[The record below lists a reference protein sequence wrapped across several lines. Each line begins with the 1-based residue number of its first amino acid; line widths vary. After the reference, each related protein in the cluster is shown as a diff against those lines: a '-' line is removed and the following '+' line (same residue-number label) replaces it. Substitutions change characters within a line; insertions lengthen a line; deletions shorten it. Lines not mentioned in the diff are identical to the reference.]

1 METDTPVRETE
12 RILTDEEAA
21 ERAARKE
28 AAREARRKKKQ
39 RKKRIKTAL
48 LIVLAVILVIVAAFA
63 GFLLYLQKCGA
74 EYDNITECVQSQPMD
89 FTQRYTFSSADKTMS
104 VKLDK
109 NDLWWLLYQ
118 TGAIEKLEKMD
129 TALADKNIRLSG
141 MGISTDNNALT
152 ANVELT
158 CFGSVRIPLS
168 ANCGV
173 SVDDTDIT
181 ISVNSIKLG
190 NGWGLPMGF
199 VCGRFDIEPS
209 ALNVKISRSIHPF
222 LNDLTQLTVADGCVV
237 ITMNATDKLFAEA
250 LANADQV
257 KELSKFG
264 IESPAIAAVVEAAS
278 GTGDTA
284 FRTALDSF
292 ADANAYAD
300 FRTSALALG
309 TVDAASA
316 YMSNQD
322 YAPYIQRFLPSLTLE
337 GVTSL
342 NSELYSLSANRE
354 QLLETL
360 TTNVNTAY
368 IKGTIGEPK
377 PAEDTSKDG
386 KDSKDKKKTETAAA
400 ETAATPAG
408 SFVSYTE
415 GSPAL
420 TMESM
425 SGNNW
430 ASYSEWITEGDFRV
444 VYLNGFPNVSVQIE
458 KAKEDDASEKDK
470 KKKAEEEAS
479 ASETVASP
487 EKPIGLLVRL
497 KDGSFRLFYHEA
509 ALKEGSKTDVQF
521 TIAHIDL
528 DSAAGEEYMALSFI
542 PSVTY
547 TAPAVT
553 PATEAAPA
561 VTPAT
566 EAATAE
572 TPAEQDGA
580 ATTDQ
585 AAA

>member
-63 GFLLYLQKCGA
+63 GFLLYLQKCGT

-89 FTQRYTFSSADKTMS
+89 FTQRYAFSSADKTMS

-129 TALADKNIRLSG
+129 TALAGKNIRLSG

-190 NGWGLPMGF
+190 NGWGLPMNF
-199 VCGRFDIEPS
+199 VCNRFDVEPS

-309 TVDAASA
+309 TVDADSA

-360 TTNVNTAY
+360 ATNVNTAY

-377 PAEDTSKDG
+377 PAEDTSKD
-386 KDSKDKKKTETAAA
+386 SKDKKKTEAAA
-400 ETAATPAG
+400 TETAATPAG

-470 KKKAEEEAS
+470 KKKTEEEAS

-553 PATEAAPA
+553 PATEAA
-561 VTPAT
+561 
-566 EAATAE
+566 TAE

>member
-63 GFLLYLQKCGA
+63 GFLLYLQKCGT

-89 FTQRYTFSSADKTMS
+89 FTQRYAFSSADKTMS

-141 MGISTDNNALT
+141 MGISADNNALT

-168 ANCGV
+168 ADCGV

-181 ISVNSIKLG
+181 VFVKSIKLG
-190 NGWGLPMGF
+190 NGWGLPMNF
-199 VCGRFDIEPS
+199 VCNRFDVEPS

-222 LNDLTQLTVADGCVV
+222 LNDLTQFTIADGCVV
-237 ITMNATDKLFAEA
+237 ITMNATDKMFAEA

-360 TTNVNTAY
+360 ATNVNTAY

-377 PAEDTSKDG
+377 PAEETA
-386 KDSKDKKKTETAAA
+386 KDSKDKKKTEDTAA
-400 ETAATPAG
+400 EAAAAPAG

-458 KAKEDDASEKDK
+458 KAKEDDASDKDK
-470 KKKAEEEAS
+470 KKKTEEEAS
-479 ASETVASP
+479 APETVASP

-521 TIAHIDL
+521 TVAHIDL
-528 DSAAGEEYMALSFI
+528 NSATGEEYMALSFI
-542 PSVTY
+542 PSVAY
-547 TAPAVT
+547 
-553 PATEAAPA
+553 AAPA
-561 VTPAT
+561 EAPVVEAPAGQDDASVSDQT
-566 EAATAE
+566 AA
-572 TPAEQDGA
+572 
-580 ATTDQ
+580 
-585 AAA
+585 

>member
-63 GFLLYLQKCGA
+63 GFLLYLQKCGT

-129 TALADKNIRLSG
+129 TALAGKNIRLSG

-190 NGWGLPMGF
+190 NGWGLPMNF
-199 VCGRFDIEPS
+199 VCNRFDVEPS

-257 KELSKFG
+257 RELSKFG

-360 TTNVNTAY
+360 ATNVNTAY

-386 KDSKDKKKTETAAA
+386 KDSKDKKKTEAAA

-430 ASYSEWITEGDFRV
+430 ASYSEWITESDFRV

-470 KKKAEEEAS
+470 KKKTEEEAS

-528 DSAAGEEYMALSFI
+528 DSATGEEYMALSFI

-547 TAPAVT
+547 T
-553 PATEAAPA
+553 APA

>member
-89 FTQRYTFSSADKTMS
+89 FTQRYAFSSADKTMS

-129 TALADKNIRLSG
+129 TALAGKNIRLSG

-173 SVDDTDIT
+173 SVNDTDIT

-300 FRTSALALG
+300 FRTSVLALG

-354 QLLETL
+354 QLLEAL
-360 TTNVNTAY
+360 ATNVNTAY

-377 PAEDTSKDG
+377 PAEETA
-386 KDSKDKKKTETAAA
+386 KDSKDKKKTEAAAA

-458 KAKEDDASEKDK
+458 KAKEADTSKKDSK
-470 KKKAEEEAS
+470 DKKKAEEEA
-479 ASETVASP
+479 AAPEMVASP

-553 PATEAAPA
+553 PATEAA
-561 VTPAT
+561 
-566 EAATAE
+566 TAE

-580 ATTDQ
+580 TTTDQ

>member
-1 METDTPVRETE
+1 METDTPVRKTE

-63 GFLLYLQKCGA
+63 GFLLYLQKCGT

-89 FTQRYTFSSADKTMS
+89 FTQRYAFSSADKTMS
-104 VKLDK
+104 VRLDK

-129 TALADKNIRLSG
+129 TALAGKNIRLSG

-173 SVDDTDIT
+173 SVNDTDIT

-190 NGWGLPMGF
+190 NGWGLPMNF
-199 VCGRFDIEPS
+199 VCNRFDVEPS

-284 FRTALDSF
+284 FHTALDSF

-309 TVDAASA
+309 TADAASA
-316 YMSNQD
+316 YMSSQD

-360 TTNVNTAY
+360 ATNVNTAY

-377 PAEDTSKDG
+377 PAEETAKDNKDS
-386 KDSKDKKKTETAAA
+386 KDSKDKKKTEAAAA

-458 KAKEDDASEKDK
+458 KAKEADTSKKDSK
-470 KKKAEEEAS
+470 DKKKAEEEA
-479 ASETVASP
+479 AAPEMVASP

-553 PATEAAPA
+553 PATEAA
-561 VTPAT
+561 
-566 EAATAE
+566 TAE

>member
-63 GFLLYLQKCGA
+63 GFLLYLQKCGT

-89 FTQRYTFSSADKTMS
+89 FTQRYAFSSADKTMS
-104 VKLDK
+104 VRLDK

-141 MGISTDNNALT
+141 MGISADNNALT

-168 ANCGV
+168 ADCGV

-181 ISVNSIKLG
+181 VFVKSIKLG
-190 NGWGLPMGF
+190 NGWGLPMNF
-199 VCGRFDIEPS
+199 VCNRFDVEPS

-222 LNDLTQLTVADGCVV
+222 LNDLTQFTIADGCVV
-237 ITMNATDKLFAEA
+237 ITMNATDKMFAEA

-278 GTGDTA
+278 GTGDSA

-360 TTNVNTAY
+360 ATNVNTAY
-368 IKGTIGEPK
+368 VKGTIGEPK
-377 PAEDTSKDG
+377 PAEETA
-386 KDSKDKKKTETAAA
+386 KDSKDKKKTEDTAA
-400 ETAATPAG
+400 EAAAAPAG

-458 KAKEDDASEKDK
+458 KAKEDDASDKDK
-470 KKKAEEEAS
+470 KKKTEEEAS
-479 ASETVASP
+479 APETVASP

-521 TIAHIDL
+521 TVAHIDL
-528 DSAAGEEYMALSFI
+528 NSATGEEYMALSFI
-542 PSVTY
+542 PSVAY
-547 TAPAVT
+547 
-553 PATEAAPA
+553 AAPA
-561 VTPAT
+561 EAPVVEAPAGQDDASVSDQT
-566 EAATAE
+566 AA
-572 TPAEQDGA
+572 
-580 ATTDQ
+580 
-585 AAA
+585 

>member
-63 GFLLYLQKCGA
+63 GFLLYLQKCGT

-89 FTQRYTFSSADKTMS
+89 FTQRYAFSSADKTMS
-104 VKLDK
+104 VRLDK

-129 TALADKNIRLSG
+129 TALAGKNIRLSG

-173 SVDDTDIT
+173 SVNDTDIT

-190 NGWGLPMGF
+190 NGWGLPMNF
-199 VCGRFDIEPS
+199 VCNRFDVEPS

-284 FRTALDSF
+284 FHTALDSF

-309 TVDAASA
+309 TADAASA
-316 YMSNQD
+316 YMSSQD

-360 TTNVNTAY
+360 ATNVNTAY

-377 PAEDTSKDG
+377 PAEDTSKD
-386 KDSKDKKKTETAAA
+386 SKDKKKTEAAA
-400 ETAATPAG
+400 TETAATPAG

-444 VYLNGFPNVSVQIE
+444 VYLNSFPNASVQIE
-458 KAKEDDASEKDK
+458 KAKEADTSKKDSK
-470 KKKAEEEAS
+470 DKKKAEEEA
-479 ASETVASP
+479 AAPEMVASP

-497 KDGSFRLFYHEA
+497 KDGSFRLFYHAA

-528 DSAAGEEYMALSFI
+528 DSATGEEYMALSFI

-547 TAPAVT
+547 T
-553 PATEAAPA
+553 APA

>member
-63 GFLLYLQKCGA
+63 GFLLYLQKCGT

-89 FTQRYTFSSADKTMS
+89 FTQRYAFSSADKTMS
-104 VKLDK
+104 VRLDK

-141 MGISTDNNALT
+141 MGISADNNALT

-168 ANCGV
+168 ADCGV

-181 ISVNSIKLG
+181 VFVKSIKLG
-190 NGWGLPMGF
+190 NGWGLPMNF
-199 VCGRFDIEPS
+199 VCNRFDVEPS

-222 LNDLTQLTVADGCVV
+222 LNDLTQFTIADGCVV
-237 ITMNATDKLFAEA
+237 ITMNATDKMFAEA

-316 YMSNQD
+316 YMSSQD

-360 TTNVNTAY
+360 ATNVNTAY
-368 IKGTIGEPK
+368 VKGTIGEPK
-377 PAEDTSKDG
+377 PAEETA
-386 KDSKDKKKTETAAA
+386 KDSKDKKKTEDTAA
-400 ETAATPAG
+400 EAAAAPAG

-425 SGNNW
+425 SANNW

-458 KAKEDDASEKDK
+458 KAKEDDASDKDK
-470 KKKAEEEAS
+470 KKKTEEEAS
-479 ASETVASP
+479 APETVASP

-521 TIAHIDL
+521 TVAHIDL
-528 DSAAGEEYMALSFI
+528 NSATGEEYMALSFI
-542 PSVTY
+542 PSVAY
-547 TAPAVT
+547 
-553 PATEAAPA
+553 AAPA
-561 VTPAT
+561 EAPVVEAPAGQDDASVSDQT
-566 EAATAE
+566 AA
-572 TPAEQDGA
+572 
-580 ATTDQ
+580 
-585 AAA
+585 

>member
-63 GFLLYLQKCGA
+63 GFLLYLQKCGT

-89 FTQRYTFSSADKTMS
+89 FTQRYAFSSADKTMS
-104 VKLDK
+104 VRLDK

-141 MGISTDNNALT
+141 MGISADNNALT

-168 ANCGV
+168 ADCGV

-181 ISVNSIKLG
+181 VFVKSIKLG
-190 NGWGLPMGF
+190 NGWGLPMNF
-199 VCGRFDIEPS
+199 VCNRFDVEPS

-222 LNDLTQLTVADGCVV
+222 LNDLTQFTIADGCVV

-278 GTGDTA
+278 GTGDAA
-284 FRTALDSF
+284 FRTVLDSF
-292 ADANAYAD
+292 ADANAYAN

-360 TTNVNTAY
+360 ATNVNTAY
-368 IKGTIGEPK
+368 VKGTIGEPK
-377 PAEDTSKDG
+377 PAEETA
-386 KDSKDKKKTETAAA
+386 KDSKDKKKTEDTAA
-400 ETAATPAG
+400 EAAAAPAG

-425 SGNNW
+425 SANNW

-458 KAKEDDASEKDK
+458 KAKEDDASDKDK
-470 KKKAEEEAS
+470 KKKTEEEAS
-479 ASETVASP
+479 APETVASP

-521 TIAHIDL
+521 TVAHIDL
-528 DSAAGEEYMALSFI
+528 NSATGEEYMALSFI
-542 PSVTY
+542 PSVAY
-547 TAPAVT
+547 
-553 PATEAAPA
+553 AAPA
-561 VTPAT
+561 EAPVVEAPAGQDDASVSDQT
-566 EAATAE
+566 AA
-572 TPAEQDGA
+572 
-580 ATTDQ
+580 
-585 AAA
+585 

>member
-39 RKKRIKTAL
+39 RKKRIKAAL

-89 FTQRYTFSSADKTMS
+89 FTQRYAFSSADKTMS

-129 TALADKNIRLSG
+129 TALAGKNIRLSG

-222 LNDLTQLTVADGCVV
+222 LNDLTQLTVANGCVV

-309 TVDAASA
+309 TADAASA

-354 QLLETL
+354 QLLEAL
-360 TTNVNTAY
+360 ATNVNTAY

-377 PAEDTSKDG
+377 PAEETA
-386 KDSKDKKKTETAAA
+386 KDSKDKKKTEAAAA

-470 KKKAEEEAS
+470 KKKTEEEAS

-553 PATEAAPA
+553 PATEAA
-561 VTPAT
+561 
-566 EAATAE
+566 TAE

>member
-89 FTQRYTFSSADKTMS
+89 FTQRYAFSSADKTMS
-104 VKLDK
+104 VRLDK

-129 TALADKNIRLSG
+129 TALAGKNIRLSG

-190 NGWGLPMGF
+190 NGWGLPMNF
-199 VCGRFDIEPS
+199 VCNRFDVEPS

-222 LNDLTQLTVADGCVV
+222 LNDLTQLTVANGCVV

-309 TVDAASA
+309 TADAAST

-342 NSELYSLSANRE
+342 NSELYNLSANRE

-360 TTNVNTAY
+360 ATNVNTAY

-377 PAEDTSKDG
+377 PAEETAKDNKDS
-386 KDSKDKKKTETAAA
+386 KDSKDKKKTEAAAA

-470 KKKAEEEAS
+470 KKKTEEEAS
-479 ASETVASP
+479 APETVASP

-497 KDGSFRLFYHEA
+497 KDGIFRLFYHEA

-553 PATEAAPA
+553 PATEAA
-561 VTPAT
+561 
-566 EAATAE
+566 TAE

>member
-63 GFLLYLQKCGA
+63 GFLLYLQKCGT

-89 FTQRYTFSSADKTMS
+89 FTQRYAFSSADKTMS
-104 VKLDK
+104 VRLDK

-141 MGISTDNNALT
+141 MGISADNNALT

-168 ANCGV
+168 ADCGV

-181 ISVNSIKLG
+181 VFVKSIKLG
-190 NGWGLPMGF
+190 NGWGLPMNF
-199 VCGRFDIEPS
+199 VCNRFDVEPS

-222 LNDLTQLTVADGCVV
+222 LNDLTQFTIADGCVV

-278 GTGDTA
+278 GTGDAA
-284 FRTALDSF
+284 FRTVLDSF

-342 NSELYSLSANRE
+342 NSELYSLSSNRE

-360 TTNVNTAY
+360 ATNVNTAY
-368 IKGTIGEPK
+368 VKGTIGEPK
-377 PAEDTSKDG
+377 PAEETA
-386 KDSKDKKKTETAAA
+386 KDSKDKKKTEDTAA
-400 ETAATPAG
+400 EAAAAPAG

-458 KAKEDDASEKDK
+458 KAKEEDASEKDK
-470 KKKAEEEAS
+470 KKKTEEEAS
-479 ASETVASP
+479 APETVASP

-521 TIAHIDL
+521 TVAHIDL
-528 DSAAGEEYMALSFI
+528 NSATGEEYMALSFI
-542 PSVTY
+542 PSVAY
-547 TAPAVT
+547 
-553 PATEAAPA
+553 AAPA
-561 VTPAT
+561 EAPVVEAPAGQDDASVSDQT
-566 EAATAE
+566 AA
-572 TPAEQDGA
+572 
-580 ATTDQ
+580 
-585 AAA
+585 

>member
-63 GFLLYLQKCGA
+63 GFLLYLQKCGT

-89 FTQRYTFSSADKTMS
+89 FTQRYAFSSADKTMS
-104 VKLDK
+104 VRLDK

-129 TALADKNIRLSG
+129 TALAGKNIRLSG

-190 NGWGLPMGF
+190 NGWGLPMNF
-199 VCGRFDIEPS
+199 VCNRFDVEPS

-309 TVDAASA
+309 TVDADSA

-360 TTNVNTAY
+360 ATNVNTAY

-377 PAEDTSKDG
+377 PAEDTSKD
-386 KDSKDKKKTETAAA
+386 SKDKKKTEAAA
-400 ETAATPAG
+400 TETAATPAG

-470 KKKAEEEAS
+470 KKKTEEEAS

-553 PATEAAPA
+553 PATEAA
-561 VTPAT
+561 
-566 EAATAE
+566 TAE

>member
-63 GFLLYLQKCGA
+63 GFLLYLQKCGT

-89 FTQRYTFSSADKTMS
+89 FTQRYAFSSADKTMS
-104 VKLDK
+104 VRLDK

-129 TALADKNIRLSG
+129 TALAGKNIRLSG

-173 SVDDTDIT
+173 SVNDTDIT

-190 NGWGLPMGF
+190 NGWGLPMNF
-199 VCGRFDIEPS
+199 VCNRFDVEPS

-284 FRTALDSF
+284 FHTALDSF

-309 TVDAASA
+309 TVDADSA

-360 TTNVNTAY
+360 ATNVNTAY

-377 PAEDTSKDG
+377 PAEDTSKD
-386 KDSKDKKKTETAAA
+386 SKDKKKTEAAA
-400 ETAATPAG
+400 TETAATPAG

-470 KKKAEEEAS
+470 KKKTEEEAS

-553 PATEAAPA
+553 PATEAA
-561 VTPAT
+561 
-566 EAATAE
+566 TAE

>member
-63 GFLLYLQKCGA
+63 GFLLYLQKCGT

-89 FTQRYTFSSADKTMS
+89 FTQRYAFSSADKTMS
-104 VKLDK
+104 VRLDK

-141 MGISTDNNALT
+141 MGISADNNALT

-168 ANCGV
+168 ADCGV

-181 ISVNSIKLG
+181 VFVKSIKLG
-190 NGWGLPMGF
+190 NGWGLPMNF
-199 VCGRFDIEPS
+199 VCNRFDVEPS

-222 LNDLTQLTVADGCVV
+222 LNDLTQFTIADGCVV
-237 ITMNATDKLFAEA
+237 ITMNATDKMFAEA

-360 TTNVNTAY
+360 ATNVNTAY
-368 IKGTIGEPK
+368 VKGTIGEPK
-377 PAEDTSKDG
+377 PAEETA
-386 KDSKDKKKTETAAA
+386 KDSKDKKKTEDTAA
-400 ETAATPAG
+400 EAAAAPAG

-458 KAKEDDASEKDK
+458 KAKEDDASDKDK
-470 KKKAEEEAS
+470 KKKTEEEAS
-479 ASETVASP
+479 APETVASP

-528 DSAAGEEYMALSFI
+528 YSATGEEYMALSFI
-542 PSVTY
+542 PSVAY
-547 TAPAVT
+547 
-553 PATEAAPA
+553 AAPA
-561 VTPAT
+561 EAPVVEAPAGQDDASVSDQT
-566 EAATAE
+566 AA
-572 TPAEQDGA
+572 
-580 ATTDQ
+580 
-585 AAA
+585 

>member
-39 RKKRIKTAL
+39 RKKLIKTAL

-63 GFLLYLQKCGA
+63 GFLLYLQKCGT

-89 FTQRYTFSSADKTMS
+89 FTQRYAFSSADKTMS
-104 VKLDK
+104 VRLDK

-141 MGISTDNNALT
+141 MGISADNNALT

-168 ANCGV
+168 ADCGV

-181 ISVNSIKLG
+181 VFVKSIKLG
-190 NGWGLPMGF
+190 NGWGLPMNF
-199 VCGRFDIEPS
+199 VCNRFDVEPS

-222 LNDLTQLTVADGCVV
+222 LNDLTQFTIADGCVV
-237 ITMNATDKLFAEA
+237 ITMNATDKMFAEA

-278 GTGDTA
+278 GTGDSA

-316 YMSNQD
+316 YMSSQD

-342 NSELYSLSANRE
+342 NSELYSLSSNRE

-360 TTNVNTAY
+360 ATNVNTAY
-368 IKGTIGEPK
+368 VKGTIGEPK
-377 PAEDTSKDG
+377 PAEETA
-386 KDSKDKKKTETAAA
+386 KDSKDKKKTEDTAA
-400 ETAATPAG
+400 EAAAAPAG

-458 KAKEDDASEKDK
+458 KAKEEDASEKDK
-470 KKKAEEEAS
+470 KKKTEEEAS
-479 ASETVASP
+479 APETVASP

-521 TIAHIDL
+521 TVAHIDL
-528 DSAAGEEYMALSFI
+528 NSATGEEYMALSFI
-542 PSVTY
+542 PSVAY
-547 TAPAVT
+547 
-553 PATEAAPA
+553 AAPA
-561 VTPAT
+561 EAPVVEAPAGQDDASVSDQT
-566 EAATAE
+566 AA
-572 TPAEQDGA
+572 
-580 ATTDQ
+580 
-585 AAA
+585 

>member
-63 GFLLYLQKCGA
+63 GFLLYLQKCGT

-89 FTQRYTFSSADKTMS
+89 FTQRYAFSSADKTMS

-360 TTNVNTAY
+360 ATNVNTAY

-377 PAEDTSKDG
+377 PAEETAKDNKDS
-386 KDSKDKKKTETAAA
+386 KDSKDKKKTEAAAA

-470 KKKAEEEAS
+470 KKKTEEEAS

-553 PATEAAPA
+553 PATEAA
-561 VTPAT
+561 
-566 EAATAE
+566 TAE

>member
-63 GFLLYLQKCGA
+63 GFLLYLQKCGT

-89 FTQRYTFSSADKTMS
+89 FTQRYAFSSADKTMS

-141 MGISTDNNALT
+141 MGISADNNALT

-168 ANCGV
+168 ADCGV

-181 ISVNSIKLG
+181 VFVKSIKLG
-190 NGWGLPMGF
+190 NGWGLPMNF
-199 VCGRFDIEPS
+199 VCNRFDVEPS

-222 LNDLTQLTVADGCVV
+222 LNDLTQFTIADGCVV
-237 ITMNATDKLFAEA
+237 ITMNATDKMFAEA

-342 NSELYSLSANRE
+342 NSELYSLSSNRE

-360 TTNVNTAY
+360 ATNVNTAY
-368 IKGTIGEPK
+368 VKGTIGEPK
-377 PAEDTSKDG
+377 PAEETA
-386 KDSKDKKKTETAAA
+386 KDSKDKKKTEDTAA
-400 ETAATPAG
+400 EAAAAPAG

-458 KAKEDDASEKDK
+458 KAKEEDASEKDK
-470 KKKAEEEAS
+470 KKKTEEEAS
-479 ASETVASP
+479 APETVASP

-528 DSAAGEEYMALSFI
+528 NSATGEEYMALSFI
-542 PSVTY
+542 PSVAY
-547 TAPAVT
+547 
-553 PATEAAPA
+553 AAPA
-561 VTPAT
+561 EAPVVEAPAGQDDT
-566 EAATAE
+566 SVSDQTAA
-572 TPAEQDGA
+572 
-580 ATTDQ
+580 
-585 AAA
+585 

>member
-63 GFLLYLQKCGA
+63 GFLLYLQKCGT

-89 FTQRYTFSSADKTMS
+89 FTQRYAFSSADKTMS
-104 VKLDK
+104 VRLDK

-141 MGISTDNNALT
+141 MGISADNNALT

-168 ANCGV
+168 ADCGV

-181 ISVNSIKLG
+181 VFVKSIKLG
-190 NGWGLPMGF
+190 NGWGLPMNF
-199 VCGRFDIEPS
+199 VCNRFDVEPS

-222 LNDLTQLTVADGCVV
+222 LNDLTQFTIADGCVV

-278 GTGDTA
+278 GTGDSA

-342 NSELYSLSANRE
+342 NSELYSLSSNRE

-360 TTNVNTAY
+360 ATNVNTAY
-368 IKGTIGEPK
+368 VKGTIGEPK
-377 PAEDTSKDG
+377 PAEETA
-386 KDSKDKKKTETAAA
+386 KDSKDKKKTEDTAA
-400 ETAATPAG
+400 EAAAAPAG

-458 KAKEDDASEKDK
+458 KAKEDDASDKDK
-470 KKKAEEEAS
+470 KKKTEEEAS
-479 ASETVASP
+479 APETVASP

-528 DSAAGEEYMALSFI
+528 NSATGEEYMALSFI
-542 PSVTY
+542 PSVAY
-547 TAPAVT
+547 
-553 PATEAAPA
+553 AAPA
-561 VTPAT
+561 EAPGVEAPAGQDDASVSDQT
-566 EAATAE
+566 AA
-572 TPAEQDGA
+572 
-580 ATTDQ
+580 
-585 AAA
+585 

>member
-63 GFLLYLQKCGA
+63 GFLLYLQKCGT

-89 FTQRYTFSSADKTMS
+89 FTQRYAFSSADKTMS
-104 VKLDK
+104 VRLDK

-141 MGISTDNNALT
+141 MGISADNNALT

-168 ANCGV
+168 ADCGV

-181 ISVNSIKLG
+181 VFVKSIKLG
-190 NGWGLPMGF
+190 NGWGLPMNF
-199 VCGRFDIEPS
+199 VCNRFDVEPS

-222 LNDLTQLTVADGCVV
+222 LNDLTQFTIADGCVV
-237 ITMNATDKLFAEA
+237 ITMNATDKMFAEA

-278 GTGDTA
+278 GTGDSA

-360 TTNVNTAY
+360 ATNVNTAY

-377 PAEDTSKDG
+377 PAEETA
-386 KDSKDKKKTETAAA
+386 KDSKDKKKTEDTAA
-400 ETAATPAG
+400 EAAAAPAG

-425 SGNNW
+425 SANNW

-458 KAKEDDASEKDK
+458 KAKEDDASDKDK
-470 KKKAEEEAS
+470 KKKTEEEAS
-479 ASETVASP
+479 APETVASP

-528 DSAAGEEYMALSFI
+528 NSATGEEYMALSFI
-542 PSVTY
+542 PSVAY
-547 TAPAVT
+547 
-553 PATEAAPA
+553 AAPA
-561 VTPAT
+561 EAPVVEAPAGQDDASVSDQT
-566 EAATAE
+566 AA
-572 TPAEQDGA
+572 
-580 ATTDQ
+580 
-585 AAA
+585 

>member
-89 FTQRYTFSSADKTMS
+89 FTQRYAFSSADKTMS
-104 VKLDK
+104 VRLDK

-129 TALADKNIRLSG
+129 TALAGKNIRLSG

-190 NGWGLPMGF
+190 NGWGLPMNF
-199 VCGRFDIEPS
+199 VCNRFDVEPS

-360 TTNVNTAY
+360 ATNVNTAY

-386 KDSKDKKKTETAAA
+386 KDSKDKKKTEAAA

-470 KKKAEEEAS
+470 KKKTEEEAS

-553 PATEAAPA
+553 PATEAA
-561 VTPAT
+561 
-566 EAATAE
+566 TAE

>member
-63 GFLLYLQKCGA
+63 GFLLYLQKCGT

-89 FTQRYTFSSADKTMS
+89 FTQRYAFSSADKTMS
-104 VKLDK
+104 VRLDK

-141 MGISTDNNALT
+141 MGISADNNALT

-168 ANCGV
+168 ADCGV

-181 ISVNSIKLG
+181 VFVKSIKLG
-190 NGWGLPMGF
+190 NGWGLPMNF
-199 VCGRFDIEPS
+199 VCNRFDVEPS

-222 LNDLTQLTVADGCVV
+222 LNDLTQFTIADGCVV

-278 GTGDTA
+278 GTGDAA
-284 FRTALDSF
+284 FRTALDAF
-292 ADANAYAD
+292 ADANVYAD

-360 TTNVNTAY
+360 ATNVNTAY
-368 IKGTIGEPK
+368 VKGTIGEPK
-377 PAEDTSKDG
+377 PAEETA
-386 KDSKDKKKTETAAA
+386 KDSKDKKKTEDTAA
-400 ETAATPAG
+400 EAAAAPAG

-470 KKKAEEEAS
+470 KKKTEEEAS

-528 DSAAGEEYMALSFI
+528 NSATGEEYMALSFI
-542 PSVTY
+542 PSVAY
-547 TAPAVT
+547 
-553 PATEAAPA
+553 AAPA
-561 VTPAT
+561 EAPVVEAPAG
-566 EAATAE
+566 
-572 TPAEQDGA
+572 QDDA
-580 ATTDQ
+580 SVSDQ
-585 AAA
+585 TGRSPLCSIRL

>member
-63 GFLLYLQKCGA
+63 GFLLYLQKCGT

-89 FTQRYTFSSADKTMS
+89 FTQRYAFSSADKTMS
-104 VKLDK
+104 VRLDK

-141 MGISTDNNALT
+141 MGISADNNALT

-168 ANCGV
+168 ADCGV

-181 ISVNSIKLG
+181 VFVKSIKLG
-190 NGWGLPMGF
+190 NGWGLPMNF
-199 VCGRFDIEPS
+199 VCNRFDVEPS

-222 LNDLTQLTVADGCVV
+222 LNDLTQFTIADGCVV
-237 ITMNATDKLFAEA
+237 ITMNATDKMFAEA
-250 LANADQV
+250 RANADQV

-360 TTNVNTAY
+360 ATNVNTAY
-368 IKGTIGEPK
+368 VKGTIGEPK
-377 PAEDTSKDG
+377 PAEETA
-386 KDSKDKKKTETAAA
+386 KDSKDKKKTEDTAA
-400 ETAATPAG
+400 EAAAAPAG

-470 KKKAEEEAS
+470 KKKTEEEAS
-479 ASETVASP
+479 APETVASP

-521 TIAHIDL
+521 TVTHIDL
-528 DSAAGEEYMALSFI
+528 NSATGEEYMALSFI
-542 PSVTY
+542 PSVAY
-547 TAPAVT
+547 
-553 PATEAAPA
+553 AAPA
-561 VTPAT
+561 EAPVVEAPAGQDDASVSDQT
-566 EAATAE
+566 AA
-572 TPAEQDGA
+572 
-580 ATTDQ
+580 
-585 AAA
+585 

>member
-63 GFLLYLQKCGA
+63 GFLLYLQKCGT

-89 FTQRYTFSSADKTMS
+89 FTQRYAFSSADKTMS
-104 VKLDK
+104 VRLDK

-141 MGISTDNNALT
+141 MGISADNNALT

-168 ANCGV
+168 ADCGV

-181 ISVNSIKLG
+181 VFVKSIKLG
-190 NGWGLPMGF
+190 NGWGLPMNF
-199 VCGRFDIEPS
+199 VCNRFDVEPS

-222 LNDLTQLTVADGCVV
+222 LNDLTQFTIADGCVV

-278 GTGDTA
+278 GTGDAA
-284 FRTALDSF
+284 FRTVLDSF

-360 TTNVNTAY
+360 ATNVNTAY
-368 IKGTIGEPK
+368 VKGTIGEPK
-377 PAEDTSKDG
+377 PAEETA
-386 KDSKDKKKTETAAA
+386 KDSKDKKKTEDTAA
-400 ETAATPAG
+400 EAAAAPAG

-470 KKKAEEEAS
+470 KKKTEEEAS
-479 ASETVASP
+479 APETVASP

-528 DSAAGEEYMALSFI
+528 YSATGEEYMALSFI
-542 PSVTY
+542 PSVAY
-547 TAPAVT
+547 
-553 PATEAAPA
+553 AAPA
-561 VTPAT
+561 EAPVVEAPAGQDDASVSDQT
-566 EAATAE
+566 AA
-572 TPAEQDGA
+572 
-580 ATTDQ
+580 
-585 AAA
+585 

>member
-63 GFLLYLQKCGA
+63 GFLLYLQKCGT

-89 FTQRYTFSSADKTMS
+89 FTQRYAFSSADKTMS
-104 VKLDK
+104 VRLDK

-141 MGISTDNNALT
+141 MGISADNNALT

-168 ANCGV
+168 ADCGV

-181 ISVNSIKLG
+181 VFVKSIKLG
-190 NGWGLPMGF
+190 NGWGLPMNF
-199 VCGRFDIEPS
+199 VCNRFDVEPS

-222 LNDLTQLTVADGCVV
+222 LNDLTQFTIADGCVV

-278 GTGDTA
+278 GTGDSA

-360 TTNVNTAY
+360 ATNVNTAY
-368 IKGTIGEPK
+368 VKGTIGEPK
-377 PAEDTSKDG
+377 PAEETA
-386 KDSKDKKKTETAAA
+386 KDSKDKKKTEDTAA
-400 ETAATPAG
+400 EAAAAPAG

-458 KAKEDDASEKDK
+458 KAKEDDASAKDK
-470 KKKAEEEAS
+470 KTEEEAS

-528 DSAAGEEYMALSFI
+528 NSATGEEYMALSFI
-542 PSVTY
+542 PSVAY
-547 TAPAVT
+547 
-553 PATEAAPA
+553 AAPA
-561 VTPAT
+561 EAPVVEAPAGQDDASVSDQT
-566 EAATAE
+566 AA
-572 TPAEQDGA
+572 
-580 ATTDQ
+580 
-585 AAA
+585 

>member
-63 GFLLYLQKCGA
+63 GFLLYLQKCGT

-89 FTQRYTFSSADKTMS
+89 FTQRYAFSSADKTMS
-104 VKLDK
+104 VRLDK

-129 TALADKNIRLSG
+129 TALAGKNIRLSG

-190 NGWGLPMGF
+190 NGWGLPMNF
-199 VCGRFDIEPS
+199 VCNRFDVEPS

-222 LNDLTQLTVADGCVV
+222 LNDLTQLTVANGCVV

-360 TTNVNTAY
+360 ATNVNTAY

-377 PAEDTSKDG
+377 PAEETA
-386 KDSKDKKKTETAAA
+386 KDSKDKKKTEAAAA

-458 KAKEDDASEKDK
+458 KAKEDDSSEKDK
-470 KKKAEEEAS
+470 KKKTEEEAS

-521 TIAHIDL
+521 TMAHIDL

-553 PATEAAPA
+553 PATEAA
-561 VTPAT
+561 
-566 EAATAE
+566 TAE

>member
-1 METDTPVRETE
+1 
-12 RILTDEEAA
+12 
-21 ERAARKE
+21 
-28 AAREARRKKKQ
+28 
-39 RKKRIKTAL
+39 
-48 LIVLAVILVIVAAFA
+48 
-63 GFLLYLQKCGA
+63 
-74 EYDNITECVQSQPMD
+74 
-89 FTQRYTFSSADKTMS
+89 
-104 VKLDK
+104 
-109 NDLWWLLYQ
+109 
-118 TGAIEKLEKMD
+118 
-129 TALADKNIRLSG
+129 
-141 MGISTDNNALT
+141 
-152 ANVELT
+152 
-158 CFGSVRIPLS
+158 
-168 ANCGV
+168 
-173 SVDDTDIT
+173 
-181 ISVNSIKLG
+181 
-190 NGWGLPMGF
+190 
-199 VCGRFDIEPS
+199 
-209 ALNVKISRSIHPF
+209 
-222 LNDLTQLTVADGCVV
+222 
-237 ITMNATDKLFAEA
+237 
-250 LANADQV
+250 
-257 KELSKFG
+257 
-264 IESPAIAAVVEAAS
+264 
-278 GTGDTA
+278 
-284 FRTALDSF
+284 
-292 ADANAYAD
+292 
-300 FRTSALALG
+300 
-309 TVDAASA
+309 
-316 YMSNQD
+316 MSNQD

-360 TTNVNTAY
+360 ATNVNTAY

-377 PAEDTSKDG
+377 PAEETSKDG
-386 KDSKDKKKTETAAA
+386 KDSKDKKKTEAAAA

-470 KKKAEEEAS
+470 KKKTEEEAS

-553 PATEAAPA
+553 PATEAA
-561 VTPAT
+561 
-566 EAATAE
+566 TAE

-580 ATTDQ
+580 AATDQ

>member
-63 GFLLYLQKCGA
+63 GFLLYLQKCGT

-89 FTQRYTFSSADKTMS
+89 FTQRYAFSSADKTMS
-104 VKLDK
+104 VRLDK

-141 MGISTDNNALT
+141 MGISADNNALT

-168 ANCGV
+168 ADCGV

-181 ISVNSIKLG
+181 VFVKSIKLG
-190 NGWGLPMGF
+190 NGWGLPMNF
-199 VCGRFDIEPS
+199 VCNRFDVEPS

-222 LNDLTQLTVADGCVV
+222 LNDLTQFTIADGCVV

-264 IESPAIAAVVEAAS
+264 IDSPAIAAVVEAAS

-316 YMSNQD
+316 YMSSQD

-360 TTNVNTAY
+360 ATNVNTAY

-377 PAEDTSKDG
+377 PAEETA
-386 KDSKDKKKTETAAA
+386 KDSKDKKKTEDTAA
-400 ETAATPAG
+400 EAAAAPAG

-458 KAKEDDASEKDK
+458 KAKEDDASDKDK
-470 KKKAEEEAS
+470 KKKTEEEAS
-479 ASETVASP
+479 APETVASP

-521 TIAHIDL
+521 TVAHIDL
-528 DSAAGEEYMALSFI
+528 NSATGEEYMALSFI
-542 PSVTY
+542 PSVAY
-547 TAPAVT
+547 
-553 PATEAAPA
+553 AAPA
-561 VTPAT
+561 EAPVVEAPAGQDDASVSDQT
-566 EAATAE
+566 AA
-572 TPAEQDGA
+572 
-580 ATTDQ
+580 
-585 AAA
+585 

>member
-63 GFLLYLQKCGA
+63 GFLLYLQKCGT

-89 FTQRYTFSSADKTMS
+89 FTQRYAFSSADKTMS
-104 VKLDK
+104 VRLDK

-141 MGISTDNNALT
+141 MGISADNNALT

-168 ANCGV
+168 ADCGV

-181 ISVNSIKLG
+181 VFVKSIKLG
-190 NGWGLPMGF
+190 NGWGLPMNF
-199 VCGRFDIEPS
+199 VCNRFDVEPS

-222 LNDLTQLTVADGCVV
+222 LNDLTQFTIADGCVV
-237 ITMNATDKLFAEA
+237 ITMNATDKMFAEA

-278 GTGDTA
+278 GTGDSA

-342 NSELYSLSANRE
+342 NSELYSLSSNRE

-360 TTNVNTAY
+360 ATNVNTAY
-368 IKGTIGEPK
+368 VKGTIGEPK
-377 PAEDTSKDG
+377 PAEETA
-386 KDSKDKKKTETAAA
+386 KDSKDKKKTEDTAA
-400 ETAATPAG
+400 EAAAAPAG

-458 KAKEDDASEKDK
+458 KAKEEDASEKDK
-470 KKKAEEEAS
+470 KKKTEEEAS
-479 ASETVASP
+479 APETVASP

-521 TIAHIDL
+521 TVAHIDL
-528 DSAAGEEYMALSFI
+528 NSATGEEYMALSFI
-542 PSVTY
+542 PSVAY
-547 TAPAVT
+547 
-553 PATEAAPA
+553 AAPA
-561 VTPAT
+561 EAPVVEAPAGQDDASVSDQT
-566 EAATAE
+566 AA
-572 TPAEQDGA
+572 
-580 ATTDQ
+580 
-585 AAA
+585 

>member
-89 FTQRYTFSSADKTMS
+89 FTQRYAFSSADKTMS
-104 VKLDK
+104 VRLDK

-129 TALADKNIRLSG
+129 TALAGKNIRLSG

-173 SVDDTDIT
+173 SVNDTDIT

-190 NGWGLPMGF
+190 NGWGLPMNF
-199 VCGRFDIEPS
+199 VCNRFDVEPS

-309 TVDAASA
+309 TADAASA
-316 YMSNQD
+316 YMSSQD

-360 TTNVNTAY
+360 ATNVNTAY

-377 PAEDTSKDG
+377 PAEETAKDNKDS
-386 KDSKDKKKTETAAA
+386 KDSKDKKKTEAAAA

-458 KAKEDDASEKDK
+458 KAKEADTSKKDSK
-470 KKKAEEEAS
+470 DKKKAEEEA
-479 ASETVASP
+479 AAPEMVASP

-553 PATEAAPA
+553 PATEAA
-561 VTPAT
+561 
-566 EAATAE
+566 TAE

>member
-63 GFLLYLQKCGA
+63 GFLLYLQKCGT

-89 FTQRYTFSSADKTMS
+89 FTQRYAFSSADKTMS
-104 VKLDK
+104 VRLDK

-141 MGISTDNNALT
+141 MGISADNNALT

-168 ANCGV
+168 ADCGV

-181 ISVNSIKLG
+181 VFVKSIKLG
-190 NGWGLPMGF
+190 NGWGLPMNF
-199 VCGRFDIEPS
+199 VCNRFDVEPS

-222 LNDLTQLTVADGCVV
+222 LNDLTQFTIADGCVV
-237 ITMNATDKLFAEA
+237 ITMNATDKMFAEA

-360 TTNVNTAY
+360 ATNVNTAY

-377 PAEDTSKDG
+377 PAEETA
-386 KDSKDKKKTETAAA
+386 KDSKDKKKTEDTAA
-400 ETAATPAG
+400 EAAAAPAG

-458 KAKEDDASEKDK
+458 KAKEDDASDKDK
-470 KKKAEEEAS
+470 KKKTEEEAS
-479 ASETVASP
+479 APETVASP

-521 TIAHIDL
+521 TVAHIDL
-528 DSAAGEEYMALSFI
+528 NSATGEEYMALSFI
-542 PSVTY
+542 PSVAY
-547 TAPAVT
+547 
-553 PATEAAPA
+553 AAPA
-561 VTPAT
+561 EAPVVEAPAGQDDASVSDQT
-566 EAATAE
+566 AA
-572 TPAEQDGA
+572 
-580 ATTDQ
+580 
-585 AAA
+585 

>member
-129 TALADKNIRLSG
+129 TALAGKNIRLSG

-190 NGWGLPMGF
+190 NGWGLPMNF

-309 TVDAASA
+309 TADAAST

-342 NSELYSLSANRE
+342 NSELYNLSANRE

-360 TTNVNTAY
+360 ATNVNTAY

-377 PAEDTSKDG
+377 PAEETAKDNKDS
-386 KDSKDKKKTETAAA
+386 KDSKDKKKTEAAAA

-470 KKKAEEEAS
+470 KKKTEEEAS
-479 ASETVASP
+479 APETVASP

-553 PATEAAPA
+553 PATEAA
-561 VTPAT
+561 
-566 EAATAE
+566 TAE

>member
-63 GFLLYLQKCGA
+63 GFLLYLQKCGT

-89 FTQRYTFSSADKTMS
+89 FTQRYAFSSADKTMS
-104 VKLDK
+104 VRLDK

-129 TALADKNIRLSG
+129 TALAGKNIRLSG

-190 NGWGLPMGF
+190 NGWGLPMNF
-199 VCGRFDIEPS
+199 VCNRFDVEPS

-250 LANADQV
+250 LANADQA

-309 TVDAASA
+309 TADAASA

-360 TTNVNTAY
+360 ATNVNTAY

-377 PAEDTSKDG
+377 PAEDTSKD
-386 KDSKDKKKTETAAA
+386 SKDKKKTEAAA
-400 ETAATPAG
+400 TETAATPAG

-470 KKKAEEEAS
+470 KKKTEEEAS

-528 DSAAGEEYMALSFI
+528 DSAAGEENMALSFI

-547 TAPAVT
+547 T
-553 PATEAAPA
+553 APA

>member
-63 GFLLYLQKCGA
+63 GFLLYLQKCGT

-89 FTQRYTFSSADKTMS
+89 FTQRYAFSSADKTMS
-104 VKLDK
+104 VRLDK

-141 MGISTDNNALT
+141 MGISADNNALT

-168 ANCGV
+168 ADCGV

-181 ISVNSIKLG
+181 VFVKSIKLG
-190 NGWGLPMGF
+190 NGWGLPMNF
-199 VCGRFDIEPS
+199 VCNRFDVEPS

-222 LNDLTQLTVADGCVV
+222 LNDLTQFTIADGCVV

-292 ADANAYAD
+292 ADANSYAD

-316 YMSNQD
+316 YMSSQD

-360 TTNVNTAY
+360 ATNVNTAY

-377 PAEDTSKDG
+377 PAEETA
-386 KDSKDKKKTETAAA
+386 KDSKDKKKTEDTAA
-400 ETAATPAG
+400 EAAAAPAG

-458 KAKEDDASEKDK
+458 KAKEDDASDKDK
-470 KKKAEEEAS
+470 KKKTEEEAS
-479 ASETVASP
+479 APETVASP

-521 TIAHIDL
+521 TVAHIDL
-528 DSAAGEEYMALSFI
+528 NSATGEEYMALSFI
-542 PSVTY
+542 PSVAY
-547 TAPAVT
+547 
-553 PATEAAPA
+553 AAPA
-561 VTPAT
+561 EAPVVEAPAGQDDASVSDQT
-566 EAATAE
+566 AA
-572 TPAEQDGA
+572 
-580 ATTDQ
+580 
-585 AAA
+585 

>member
-63 GFLLYLQKCGA
+63 GFLLYLQKCGT

-89 FTQRYTFSSADKTMS
+89 FTQRYAFSSADKTMS
-104 VKLDK
+104 VRLDK

-141 MGISTDNNALT
+141 MGISADNNALT

-168 ANCGV
+168 ADCGV

-181 ISVNSIKLG
+181 VFVKSIKLG
-190 NGWGLPMGF
+190 NGWGLPMNF
-199 VCGRFDIEPS
+199 VCNRFDVEPS

-222 LNDLTQLTVADGCVV
+222 LNDLTQFTIADGCVV

-278 GTGDTA
+278 GTGDAA
-284 FRTALDSF
+284 FRTVLDSF

-360 TTNVNTAY
+360 ATNVNTAY
-368 IKGTIGEPK
+368 VKGTIGEPK
-377 PAEDTSKDG
+377 PAEETA
-386 KDSKDKKKTETAAA
+386 KDSKDKKKTEDTAA
-400 ETAATPAG
+400 EAAAAPAG

-458 KAKEDDASEKDK
+458 KAKEDDASAKDK
-470 KKKAEEEAS
+470 KTEEEAS

-528 DSAAGEEYMALSFI
+528 NSATGEEYMALSFI
-542 PSVTY
+542 PSVAY
-547 TAPAVT
+547 
-553 PATEAAPA
+553 AAPA
-561 VTPAT
+561 EAPVVEAPAGQDDASVSDQT
-566 EAATAE
+566 AA
-572 TPAEQDGA
+572 
-580 ATTDQ
+580 
-585 AAA
+585 

>member
-63 GFLLYLQKCGA
+63 GFLLYLQKCGT

-89 FTQRYTFSSADKTMS
+89 FTQRYAFSSADKTMS
-104 VKLDK
+104 VRLDK

-141 MGISTDNNALT
+141 MGISADNNALT

-168 ANCGV
+168 ADCGV

-181 ISVNSIKLG
+181 VFVKSIKLG
-190 NGWGLPMGF
+190 NGWGLPMNF
-199 VCGRFDIEPS
+199 VCNRFDVEPS

-222 LNDLTQLTVADGCVV
+222 LNDLTQFTIADGCVV
-237 ITMNATDKLFAEA
+237 ITMNATDKMFAEA

-360 TTNVNTAY
+360 ATNVNTAY

-377 PAEDTSKDG
+377 PAEETA
-386 KDSKDKKKTETAAA
+386 KDSKDKKKTEDTAA
-400 ETAATPAG
+400 EAAAAPAG

-458 KAKEDDASEKDK
+458 KAKEEDASDKDK
-470 KKKAEEEAS
+470 KKKTEEEAS
-479 ASETVASP
+479 APETVASP

-521 TIAHIDL
+521 TVAHIDL
-528 DSAAGEEYMALSFI
+528 NSATGEEYMALSFI
-542 PSVTY
+542 PSVAY
-547 TAPAVT
+547 
-553 PATEAAPA
+553 AAPA
-561 VTPAT
+561 EAPVVEAPAGQDDASVSDQT
-566 EAATAE
+566 AA
-572 TPAEQDGA
+572 
-580 ATTDQ
+580 
-585 AAA
+585 

>member
-89 FTQRYTFSSADKTMS
+89 FTQRYAFSSADKTMS

-129 TALADKNIRLSG
+129 TALAGKNIRLSG

-173 SVDDTDIT
+173 SVNDTDIT

-309 TVDAASA
+309 TADAASA

-354 QLLETL
+354 QLLEAL
-360 TTNVNTAY
+360 ATNVNTAY

-377 PAEDTSKDG
+377 PAEETA
-386 KDSKDKKKTETAAA
+386 KDSKDKKKTEAAAA

-458 KAKEDDASEKDK
+458 KAKEADTSKKDSK
-470 KKKAEEEAS
+470 DKKKAEEEA
-479 ASETVASP
+479 AAPEMVASP

-553 PATEAAPA
+553 PATEAA
-561 VTPAT
+561 
-566 EAATAE
+566 TAE

-580 ATTDQ
+580 TTTDQ

>member
-63 GFLLYLQKCGA
+63 GFLLYLQKCGT

-89 FTQRYTFSSADKTMS
+89 FTQRYAFSSADKTMS
-104 VKLDK
+104 VRLDK

-141 MGISTDNNALT
+141 MGISADNNALT

-168 ANCGV
+168 ADCGV

-181 ISVNSIKLG
+181 VFVKSIKLG
-190 NGWGLPMGF
+190 NGWGLPMNF
-199 VCGRFDIEPS
+199 VCNRFDVEPS

-222 LNDLTQLTVADGCVV
+222 LNDLTQFTIADGCVV
-237 ITMNATDKLFAEA
+237 ITMNATDKMFAEA

-278 GTGDTA
+278 GTGDSA

-316 YMSNQD
+316 YMSSQD

-360 TTNVNTAY
+360 ATNVNTAY
-368 IKGTIGEPK
+368 VKGTIGEPK
-377 PAEDTSKDG
+377 PAEETA
-386 KDSKDKKKTETAAA
+386 KDSKDKKKTEDTAA
-400 ETAATPAG
+400 EAAAAPAG

-425 SGNNW
+425 SANNW

-458 KAKEDDASEKDK
+458 KAKEDDASDKDK
-470 KKKAEEEAS
+470 KKKTEEEAS
-479 ASETVASP
+479 APETVASP

-528 DSAAGEEYMALSFI
+528 NSATGEEYMALSFI
-542 PSVTY
+542 PSVAY
-547 TAPAVT
+547 
-553 PATEAAPA
+553 AAPA
-561 VTPAT
+561 EAPVVEAPAGQDDASVSDQT
-566 EAATAE
+566 AA
-572 TPAEQDGA
+572 
-580 ATTDQ
+580 
-585 AAA
+585 

>member
-1 METDTPVRETE
+1 METDTSVRETD

-63 GFLLYLQKCGA
+63 GFLLYLQKCGT

-89 FTQRYTFSSADKTMS
+89 FTQRYAFSSADKTMS
-104 VKLDK
+104 VRLDK

-129 TALADKNIRLSG
+129 TALAGKNIRLSG

-190 NGWGLPMGF
+190 NGWGLPMNF
-199 VCGRFDIEPS
+199 VCNRFDVEPS

-309 TVDAASA
+309 TVDADSA

-360 TTNVNTAY
+360 ATNVNTAY

-377 PAEDTSKDG
+377 PAEDTSKD
-386 KDSKDKKKTETAAA
+386 SKDKKKTEAAA
-400 ETAATPAG
+400 TETAATPAG

-470 KKKAEEEAS
+470 KKKTEEEAS

-553 PATEAAPA
+553 PATEAA
-561 VTPAT
+561 
-566 EAATAE
+566 TAE